1 MENKKSIPPKLYRNM
16 LADNYKQARNDYQK
30 IREYYNKNNN
40 PICQTDDR
48 YIIPKTKGNIL
59 SQEYNKKMMEKPEKA
74 HIKRIPIKDN
84 LSSGVVVITEDNRA
98 IGKNKGIF
106 NGYHTLS
113 TGKRNL
119 GKKIVQE
126 NYKKFYFDTFNTSR
140 LNRTNKDIEQKVS
153 KRIYNFICFYIEK
166 I

>member
-1 MENKKSIPPKLYRNM
+1 MENKNSIPPKLYRNM

-74 HIKRIPIKDN
+74 HIKRIPIQCHHALIPINTK
-84 LSSGVVVITEDNRA
+84 NRLHP
-98 IGKNKGIF
+98 ISLHKTNRRNEFIHDDRNRRIF
-106 NGYHTLS
+106 R
-113 TGKRNL
+113 RN
-119 GKKIVQE
+119 
-126 NYKKFYFDTFNTSR
+126 
-140 LNRTNKDIEQKVS
+140 
-153 KRIYNFICFYIEK
+153 
-166 I
+166 